1 MKANKPESPSAAEAK
16 PPKQPKTKKT
26 KHVSGFVTVLGRP
39 NAGKS
44 TLVNALVGQK
54 VAIVSSKPQTTRSS
68 VQAVLTLPKAQ
79 IVFLDTPGVH
89 TAEKLIHKR
98 MMESVHE
105 SLAERDLLLWM
116 VDATQNIN
124 PADLAALELLA
135 TQRAPKFL
143 LLNKIDRVPNK
154 NALLPLIDVYHKAA
168 QFAQTVPVSA
178 LTGEGLDLLKAEIVK
193 VLPEGPR
200 YFPGD
205 FITDQPERHIASE
218 IVREHVLHQTR
229 QELPHA
235 VAVVVEKWEDTARL
249 LRINAIVYVERDG
262 QKRIVIGHGGAQLK
276 QIGTAARQEIEKL
289 FGKKVFLELFV
300 KVQEGWRDNPAFL
313 NELDWRY
320 NMGVTP
326 EMLEPKQ
333 EG

>member
-1 MKANKPESPSAAEAK
+1 MKVNKPERPAAAPVAK
-16 PPKQPKTKKT
+16 PGKSKKA

-68 VQAVLTLPKAQ
+68 VQAVLTLPAAQ

-89 TAEKLIHKR
+89 TAGKLIHKR

-105 SLAERDLLLWM
+105 SLSERDLLIWM
-116 VDATQNIN
+116 VDASQNLN

-135 TQRAPKFL
+135 SQRAPKFL
-143 LLNKIDRVPNK
+143 VLNKIDRVASK
-154 NALLPLIDVYHKAA
+154 QALLPFIEAYHKAA

-178 LTGEGLDLLKAEIVK
+178 LTGEGLGLLKAEIVK
-193 VLPEGPR
+193 LLPAGPR
-200 YFPGD
+200 YFPED

-218 IVREHVLHQTR
+218 IVRERVLHQTR

-235 VAVVVEKWEDTARL
+235 VAVAVEKWEDTPRL

-262 QKRIVIGHGGAQLK
+262 QKRIIVGHGGAQLK
-276 QIGTAARQEIEKL
+276 QIGTAARLEIEKL
-289 FGKKVFLELFV
+289 FGKRVFLELFV

-320 NMGVTP
+320 TMGGSP
-326 EMLEPKQ
+326 ELPESKQ
-333 EG
+333 KR